1 MPGTGNLKSFALRLL
16 LFFMVLGLAIALWV
30 IRDAILLIFLAVLI
44 ATAIHGI
51 ADALMRLLPLPRPGA
66 VAGAALILVSGL
78 GAVFWIFGSQ
88 IAGEVSDVFNRLPEA
103 WTRIKEMAQGNT
115 AGAALVAEVEA
126 AGSGASPGVLSG
138 VVSNA
143 GGYALPL
150 ASGLTSALLVLFIAG
165 FLTRSAASVRRGVL
179 LLLPAGTDEK
189 VGDALD
195 ASARALKKWLL
206 GITIDMA
213 VIAVLMGIIL
223 WAFGVPAFIG
233 LALIAGLSQFVPT
246 VGPLISSVPGI
257 LLAFTVSPMTALWVA
272 LAYIVVSQLESAL
285 IYPLIQEKAAAVP
298 PALILISILCFG
310 MLFGM
315 LGVLLATPLLVVLSV
330 FIVKLYVQ
338 DTLGKQASYPGQ

>member
-1 MPGTGNLKSFALRLL
+1 MPGTGNLKPFTLRLL
-16 LFFMVLGLAIALWV
+16 LFFMVLGLAMALWV

-44 ATAIHGI
+44 ATAVHGI
-51 ADALMRLLPLPRPGA
+51 ADALMRFLPLPRAGA

-78 GAVFWIFGSQ
+78 GGVFWIFGSQ
-88 IAGEVSDVFNRLPEA
+88 ITGQVSDVFSRLPEA
-103 WTRIKEMAQGNT
+103 WTRIKEMMQGNIT
-115 AGAALVAEVEA
+115 GAALVAEVEA
-126 AGSGASPGVLSG
+126 VASGASPGALSG

-179 LLLPAGTDEK
+179 LLLPAGIDEK

-206 GITIDMA
+206 GITIDMV

-223 WAFGVPAFIG
+223 WGFGVPAFIG

-257 LLAFTVSPMTALWVA
+257 LLAFTVSPMTALWVT
-272 LAYIVVSQLESAL
+272 LAYIAISQLESAL
-285 IYPLIQEKAAAVP
+285 IYPLIQEKAASVS

-330 FIVKLYVQ
+330 FIIKLYVQ

>member
-189 VGDALD
+189 VGEALD

>member
-1 MPGTGNLKSFALRLL
+1 MPGTGNLKAFTLRLL
-16 LFFMVLGLAIALWV
+16 LFFMVLGLAMALWV

-51 ADALMRLLPLPRPGA
+51 ADALMRLFPLPRPGA

-78 GAVFWIFGSQ
+78 GGVFWIFGSQ
-88 IAGEVSDVFNRLPEA
+88 IAGEVSDVFSRLPEA
-103 WTRIKEMAQGNT
+103 WTRIKEMMQGNT
-115 AGAALVAEVEA
+115 VGTALVAEVEA
-126 AGSGASPGVLSG
+126 VGSGASPGALSG

-189 VGDALD
+189 VGEALD

-206 GITIDMA
+206 GITIDMV

-272 LAYIVVSQLESAL
+272 LAYVVVSQLESAL
-285 IYPLIQEKAAAVP
+285 IYPLIQEKAAAVS